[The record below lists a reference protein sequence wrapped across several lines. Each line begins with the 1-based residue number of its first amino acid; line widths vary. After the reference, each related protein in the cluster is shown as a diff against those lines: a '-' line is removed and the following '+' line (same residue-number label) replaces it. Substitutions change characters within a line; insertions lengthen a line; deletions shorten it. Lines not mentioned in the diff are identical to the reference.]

1 MAHRYK
7 LRIVF
12 SIPIPMSARDL
23 HRKPGNVISSQST
36 FTVAYWAF
44 NLYIYKNQHINLNM
58 KESPMPG
65 TDVGKCPKCSSKL
78 TNPVECNACGIIFE
92 KYFQVE
98 KRRNETPK
106 TASDVSDVFRGSRNL
121 TWAGLCI
128 VIVFSVFAYVGIQ
141 HSSSQKPAD
150 ASIPNNPPKNPI
162 RPKSIES
169 SQENETEDPNSK
181 NPYYETVNGR
191 EMNNGL
197 SQPTMDN
204 PGTDEAEESLDYEYY
219 DVHDDSNKSLK
230 QLLFDY
236 SPIKIDGKTYHG
248 LTTSHINW
256 FYKWYENK
264 SGYSR
269 LTGFKTVLKI
279 TITLPRLI
287 DSSSQKRTDY
297 FDNYVKILTLHEM
310 GHVDLS
316 RKAAVEIRSRVLSLD
331 EKPSLGILRSAVE
344 NTGTRIWADYHEKS
358 VQYDN
363 DTEHGKTQGAWLY

>member
-1 MAHRYK
+1 
-7 LRIVF
+7 
-12 SIPIPMSARDL
+12 
-23 HRKPGNVISSQST
+23 
-36 FTVAYWAF
+36 
-44 NLYIYKNQHINLNM
+44 M

-65 TDVGKCPKCSSKL
+65 TYIGKCPKCSSKI
-78 TNPVECNACGIIFE
+78 TNPVECNSCGIIFE

-98 KRRNETPK
+98 KRRNETSK

-121 TWAGLCI
+121 TWTGLCI

-150 ASIPNNPPKNPI
+150 ASILNNPPKNPI

-169 SQENETEDPNSK
+169 SQENEIEDQNSK

-197 SQPTMDN
+197 SLPIMDS
-204 PGTDEAEESLDYEYY
+204 PGTDETEESLDYEYY
-219 DVHDDSNKSLK
+219 DVHDDSNISLK
-230 QLLFDY
+230 QLLFDA

-248 LTTSHINW
+248 LTTCHINW
-256 FYKWYENK
+256 FYKWSKNK

-279 TITLPRLI
+279 KITLPRLV
-287 DSSSQKRTDY
+287 DSSSQKRTDH
-297 FDNYVKILTLHEM
+297 FDQYVKILTLHEM

-316 RKAAVEIRSRVLSLD
+316 RKAAVEIRTRVRSLD
-331 EKPSLGILRSAVE
+331 EKPSLGILKSAVE
-344 NTGTRIWADYHEKS
+344 NTGTRIWEEYQEKS
-358 VQYDN
+358 VKYDN
-363 DTEHGKTQGAWLY
+363 DTEHGKTQGAWLN